1 MESRGSLRQYIRE
14 VIIMAWWGKL
24 LIGIGVVAVVIII
37 VALIVKA
44 YNKLVD
50 SREKVKNGWSQI
62 DVQLRRRFDLIP
74 NLVETVKGYAAHEK
88 ETLEN
93 VTMWRSRVSS
103 ASTTEEAIDANA
115 GLSGALG
122 RLLVTMEKYPELKAN
137 QNFLKL
143 QSELTDIENKISY
156 SRQFYNDTVQKYN
169 VLVKRFPSNIIASIF
184 KFKEEKFFEVDNTV
198 RETVPQVKF

>member
-1 MESRGSLRQYIRE
+1 MICAL
-14 VIIMAWWGKL
+14 AWWAT
-24 LIGIGVVAVVIII
+24 LIIVLAVVGCVILI
-37 VALIVKA
+37 VALFA
-44 YNKLVD
+44 GTYNKLVNGK
-50 SREKVKNGWSQI
+50 EKVKNQWSQI

-103 ASTTEEAIDANA
+103 AQTTEEAIDANA
-115 GLSGALG
+115 GLGGALG

-143 QSELTDIENKISY
+143 QDELKQIEDKIAY
-156 SRQFYNDTVQKYN
+156 ARQFYNDAVQKYN
-169 VLVKRFPSNIIASIF
+169 VLVKRFPSNIVASMF
-184 KFKEEKFFEVDNTV
+184 KFKEEKFFEVDSSV

>member
-1 MESRGSLRQYIRE
+1 MAN
-14 VIIMAWWGKL
+14 IIALAWWGTL
-24 LIGIGVVAVVIII
+24 LIVLGVVLFIIII
-37 VALIVKA
+37 VSLFAKT
-44 YNKLVD
+44 YNNLVNG
-50 SREKVKNGWSQI
+50 REKVKNGWSQI

-103 ASTTEEAIDANA
+103 AATPEESMEANK

-122 RLLVTMEKYPELKAN
+122 RLLVTMEKYPDLKAN

-143 QSELTDIENKISY
+143 QNELTEIENKISFA
-156 SRQFYNDTVQKYN
+156 RQFYNDTVQKYN
-169 VLVKRFPSNIIASIF
+169 VLVKRFPSNIIASMF
-184 KFKEEKFFEVDNTV
+184 KFKEEKFFEVDNSV
-198 RETVPQVKF
+198 RENVPQVKF

>member
-1 MESRGSLRQYIRE
+1 MICAL
-14 VIIMAWWGKL
+14 AWWATLIIL
-24 LIGIGVVAVVIII
+24 LAVVGFVILI
-37 VALIVKA
+37 VALFA
-44 YNKLVD
+44 GTYNKLVNG
-50 SREKVKNGWSQI
+50 REKVKNQWSQI

-103 ASTTEEAIDANA
+103 AQTTEEAIDANA
-115 GLSGALG
+115 GLGGALG

-143 QSELTDIENKISY
+143 QDELKQIEDKIAY
-156 SRQFYNDTVQKYN
+156 ARQFYNDAVQKYN
-169 VLVKRFPSNIIASIF
+169 VLVKRFPSNIVASMF
-184 KFKEEKFFEVDNTV
+184 KFKEEKFFEVDSSV

>member
-1 MESRGSLRQYIRE
+1 MILC
-14 VIIMAWWGKL
+14 ALPWWGTL
-24 LIGIGVVAVVIII
+24 LVVLGVVAFVILIFAII
-37 VALIVKA
+37 AGT
-44 YNKLVD
+44 YNKMVNGK
-50 SREKVKNGWSQI
+50 EKVKNGWSQI

-103 ASTTEEAIDANA
+103 AQTTEEAIDANA

-143 QSELTDIENKISY
+143 QGELSEIENKISFA
-156 SRQFYNDTVQKYN
+156 RQFYNDTVQKYN

-184 KFKEEKFFEVDNTV
+184 GFKEEKFFEVDNSV
-198 RETVPQVKF
+198 RENVPQVKF

>member
-1 MESRGSLRQYIRE
+1 MAT
-14 VIIMAWWGKL
+14 IIAMAWWAT
-24 LIGIGVVAVVIII
+24 LIIVLAVVGLVILVVALF
-37 VALIVKA
+37 AGT
-44 YNKLVD
+44 YNKLV
-50 SREKVKNGWSQI
+50 SGREKVKNGWSQI

-103 ASTTEEAIDANA
+103 AQTTEESMDANA

-137 QNFLKL
+137 TNFLKL
-143 QSELTDIENKISY
+143 QTELTEIENKISFA
-156 SRQFYNDTVQKYN
+156 RQFYNDTVQKYN
-169 VLVKRFPSNIIASIF
+169 VYVKRFPSNIVASMF
-184 KFKEEKFFEVDNTV
+184 KFKEEKFFEVDNSI
-198 RETVPQVKF
+198 RENVPQVKF

>member
-1 MESRGSLRQYIRE
+1 MICAL
-14 VIIMAWWGKL
+14 AWWATL
-24 LIGIGVVAVVIII
+24 LVVLAVVGFVILI
-37 VALIVKA
+37 VALFA
-44 YNKLVD
+44 GTYNKLVNG
-50 SREKVKNGWSQI
+50 REKVKNQWSQI

-103 ASTTEEAIDANA
+103 AQTTEEAIDANA
-115 GLSGALG
+115 GLGGALG

-143 QSELTDIENKISY
+143 QDELKQIEDKIAY
-156 SRQFYNDTVQKYN
+156 ARQFYNDAVQKYN
-169 VLVKRFPSNIIASIF
+169 VLVKRFPSNIVASMF
-184 KFKEEKFFEVDNTV
+184 KFKEEKFFEVDSSV

>member
-1 MESRGSLRQYIRE
+1 M
-14 VIIMAWWGKL
+14 
-24 LIGIGVVAVVIII
+24 
-37 VALIVKA
+37 
-44 YNKLVD
+44 
-50 SREKVKNGWSQI
+50 
-62 DVQLRRRFDLIP
+62 QLRRRFDLIP

-103 ASTTEEAIDANA
+103 ATTTEEAIEANK

-122 RLLVTMEKYPELKAN
+122 RLLVTIEKYPELKAN

-143 QSELTDIENKISY
+143 QAELTEIENKISFA
-156 SRQFYNDTVQKYN
+156 RQFYNDTVQKYN

-184 KFKEEKFFEVDNTV
+184 KFKEEKFFEVDNSV

>member
-1 MESRGSLRQYIRE
+1 MAD
-14 VIIMAWWGKL
+14 IIALAWWGTL
-24 LIGIGVVAVVIII
+24 LIVLAAVGLVILI
-37 VALIVKA
+37 VALFA
-44 YNKLVD
+44 GTYNKLVNGK
-50 SREKVKNGWSQI
+50 EKVKNGWSQI

-103 ASTTEEAIDANA
+103 AQTTEEAIDANA

-137 QNFLKL
+137 ENFLRL
-143 QSELTDIENKISY
+143 QTELTEIENKISFA
-156 SRQFYNDTVQKYN
+156 RQFYNDTVQKYN
-169 VLVKRFPSNIIASIF
+169 VLVKRFPSNIVASMF
-184 KFKEEKFFEVDNTV
+184 KFKEEKFFEVDSSI
-198 RETVPQVKF
+198 RENVPQVKF

>member
-1 MESRGSLRQYIRE
+1 MICAL
-14 VIIMAWWGKL
+14 AWWAT
-24 LIGIGVVAVVIII
+24 LIIVLAVVGFVILI
-37 VALIVKA
+37 VALFA
-44 YNKLVD
+44 GTYNKLVNGK
-50 SREKVKNGWSQI
+50 EKVKNQWSQI

-103 ASTTEEAIDANA
+103 AQTTEEAIDANA
-115 GLSGALG
+115 GLGGALG

-143 QSELTDIENKISY
+143 QDELKQIEDKIAY
-156 SRQFYNDTVQKYN
+156 ARQFYNDAVQKYN
-169 VLVKRFPSNIIASIF
+169 VLVKRFPSNIVASMF
-184 KFKEEKFFEVDNTV
+184 KFKEEKFFEVDSSV

>member
-1 MESRGSLRQYIRE
+1 MP
-14 VIIMAWWGKL
+14 WWGKL
-24 LIGIGVVAVVIII
+24 LIAIGVAALVIII
-37 VALIVKA
+37 VKWIVGI
-44 YNKLVD
+44 YNRLVD
-50 SREKVKNGWSQI
+50 GREKVKNGWAQI
-62 DVQLRRRFDLIP
+62 DVDLRRRFDLIP

-103 ASTTEEAIDANA
+103 ATTPEESMDANK

-137 QNFLKL
+137 ENFLRL
-143 QSELTDIENKISY
+143 QKELTDLESKIAF

-169 VLVKRFPSNIIASIF
+169 ISVKRFPSNIIASMF
-184 KFKEEKFFEVDNTV
+184 GFKEEKFFEVDESV
-198 RETVPQVKF
+198 RENVPQVKF

>member
-1 MESRGSLRQYIRE
+1 MAT
-14 VIIMAWWGKL
+14 IIAMAWWATLIIVLAVVGL
-24 LIGIGVVAVVIII
+24 LILI
-37 VALIVKA
+37 VALFA
-44 YNKLVD
+44 GTYNKLV
-50 SREKVKNGWSQI
+50 SGKEKVKNQWSQI

-103 ASTTEEAIDANA
+103 AQTTEESIDANA

-122 RLLVTMEKYPELKAN
+122 RLLVTMEKYPDLKAN

-143 QSELTDIENKISY
+143 QNELTEIENKISFA
-156 SRQFYNDTVQKYN
+156 RQFYNDAVQKYN
-169 VLVKRFPSNIIASIF
+169 VYVKRFPSNIVASMF
-184 KFKEEKFFEVDNTV
+184 KFKEEKFFEVDNSI
-198 RETVPQVKF
+198 RENVPQVKF

>member
-1 MESRGSLRQYIRE
+1 
-14 VIIMAWWGKL
+14 MAWWGKL
-24 LIGIGVVAVVIII
+24 LIGLGVVAVVIII

-143 QSELTDIENKISY
+143 QAELTEIENKISFA
-156 SRQFYNDTVQKYN
+156 RQFYNDTVQKYN
-169 VLVKRFPSNIIASIF
+169 VLVKRFPSNVIASIF
-184 KFKEEKFFEVDNTV
+184 KFKEEKFFEVDNSV

>member
-1 MESRGSLRQYIRE
+1 MILC
-14 VIIMAWWGKL
+14 ALPWWGTL
-24 LIGIGVVAVVIII
+24 LVIVG
-37 VALIVKA
+37 VALFVILIVSLFAKT

-50 SREKVKNGWSQI
+50 GREKVKNQWSQI

-103 ASTTEEAIDANA
+103 AQTTDEAIDANA

-143 QSELTDIENKISY
+143 QSELTEIENKISY
-156 SRQFYNDTVQKYN
+156 ARQFYNDAVQKYN
-169 VLVKRFPSNIIASIF
+169 VYVKRFPSNIVASMF
-184 KFKEEKFFEVDNTV
+184 KFKEEKFFEVDNSV